1 MSLVNLFMPILGSK
15 YLMAK
20 EIDLIFFNSGQL
32 QVQMGLSL
40 FFISIEKLYKDGC
53 KPIYIDIFH
62 NRQC

>member
-40 FFISIEKLYKDGC
+40 FFY
-53 KPIYIDIFH
+53 
-62 NRQC
+62 